1 MPQTGKP
8 PVEQSCQESSTE
20 SNDQPDD
27 QPEAQHGAQPIS
39 VAQPFAQPD
48 AQPTDEP
55 NDCCADKSKHET
67 IACRTANALI
77 GDDTVAILN
86 GFTRYSLKESKQQP
100 DAQPDEYHQTQ
111 SGLQM
116 LLREKAPSKT
126 PPRPD
131 EFVGEG
137 DTDRLPNQQYAEES

>member
-27 QPEAQHGAQPIS
+27 QPEAQHGAQPE
-39 VAQPFAQPD
+39 AQSD
-48 AQPTDEP
+48 AQPE
-55 NDCCADKSKHET
+55 
-67 IACRTANALI
+67 
-77 GDDTVAILN
+77 
-86 GFTRYSLKESKQQP
+86 
-100 DAQPDEYHQTQ
+100 AQPNEYRQTQ

-137 DTDRLPNQQYAEES
+137 DTDRLPNQQYAEESTTQPGTQPEAQSGTQPEGQSDAQPEEQSNEDSIFDVSTLHEVLPLRLLGS